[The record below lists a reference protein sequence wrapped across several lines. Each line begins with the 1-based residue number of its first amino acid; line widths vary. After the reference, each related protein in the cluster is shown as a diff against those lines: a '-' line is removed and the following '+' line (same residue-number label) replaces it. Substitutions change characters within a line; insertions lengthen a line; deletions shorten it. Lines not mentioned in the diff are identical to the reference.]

1 VNVLGQ
7 TERLGSVAKKKN
19 KNGAKKVTILIWNGD
34 SEFVFF
40 FFKVAWCFLFFHAT
54 ALFLVFF
61 VCVCLG
67 GWGRRAQVEYLYA
80 LKGLSRSYCLCRPIS
95 LLELFLIIRL
105 LK

>member
-40 FFKVAWCFLFFHAT
+40 FSKWRGVFYFFTPLLCFLFF
-54 ALFLVFF
+54 LC
-61 VCVCLG
+61 VCVWEVG
-67 GWGRRAQVEYLYA
+67 GEEH
-80 LKGLSRSYCLCRPIS
+80 K
-95 LLELFLIIRL
+95 
-105 LK
+105 